1 MGCYV
6 QLVSRA
12 SHQKRNKLNFLFN
25 LFLYV
30 VNAGILHGKSRAV
43 ALQREPLR
51 LHAIDLR

>member
-1 MGCYV
+1 M
-6 QLVSRA
+6 
-12 SHQKRNKLNFLFN
+12 FN
-25 LFLYV
+25 LFFYV

>member
-12 SHQKRNKLNFLFN
+12 SHQKRNSEGCSFF
-25 LFLYV
+25 YSE
-30 VNAGILHGKSRAV
+30 AGISHDKSRAV